1 MCTLK
6 AEELIRQLDLTR
18 HPEGG
23 WYRENYR
30 SAGQI
35 ADQALP
41 DRFKGARSFSTA
53 IYFLLEQDDFSS
65 FHRIQSDELWHYYTG
80 SPASIHLI
88 TADGNMATLL
98 LGPDISQGQQFQVV
112 IPAGCWFA
120 AEPAA
125 AGYFLAGCT
134 VAPGFDFTDF
144 ELADRASLLVSYPQ
158 HAELICRLTR

>member
-35 ADQALP
+35 SDQALP

-53 IYFLLEQDDFSS
+53 IYFLLEQNDFSS

-88 TADGNMATLL
+88 TADGNVATLL
-98 LGPDISQGQQFQVV
+98 LGPDISQSQHFQFV
-112 IPAGCWFA
+112 IPAGC
-120 AEPAA
+120 
-125 AGYFLAGCT
+125 
-134 VAPGFDFTDF
+134 
-144 ELADRASLLVSYPQ
+144 
-158 HAELICRLTR
+158 